1 MKWSHITW
9 SIENAMYYLQSPLF
23 RKPICCQWWTAVVFC
38 LYQEVATSRS
48 FHPVSL
54 FDNLG
59 VGHLLPAFP
68 PVEDPCHCTAQG
80 SDSSEHLPPAGLGS
94 KYSRWVLSFDS
105 WPQKT

>member
-1 MKWSHITW
+1 MEYRKCNVLSSV
-9 SIENAMYYLQSPLF
+9 SIVSEAYLLSMVD
-23 RKPICCQWWTAVVFC
+23 CCGI
-38 LYQEVATSRS
+38 LLIPGGGHSRS

-80 SDSSEHLPPAGLGS
+80 SDSREHLPPAGLGS

-105 WPQKT
+105 WPQKP